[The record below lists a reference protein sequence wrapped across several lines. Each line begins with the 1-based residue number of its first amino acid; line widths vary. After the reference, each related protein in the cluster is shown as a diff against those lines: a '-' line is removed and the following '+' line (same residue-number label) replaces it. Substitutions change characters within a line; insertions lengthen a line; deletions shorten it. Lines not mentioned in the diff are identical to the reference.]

1 MPGCAGRGL
10 AMPAETGGE
19 SSFRES
25 SARGDEQGS
34 SGGRPPARGG
44 EDGDCVVVL
53 SKAELRSLE
62 AYILGERE
70 HPVVALTPS
79 LMMPEPAFAPGAI
92 REIVGPGARIYFIPG
107 TFMLHRLQDALGRR
121 LAPAAGT
128 ARIWWPGFNL
138 GSDPREHPLVQRL
151 EGESDESAVEEFAR
165 CFDLSRPRVRRE
177 IELIEDARALA
188 ERERDQA
195 VERARELEQLLRDA
209 QIACRDAVERAERA
223 EARVDPA
230 G

>member
-1 MPGCAGRGL
+1 MD
-10 AMPAETGGE
+10 AENGGE
-19 SSFRES
+19 RPSRES
-25 SARGDEQGS
+25 SPRGDEQGS
-34 SGGRPPARGG
+34 SGGRPAPAGG

-53 SKAELRSLE
+53 SKAELCSLE
-62 AYILGERE
+62 AYVLGERE

-79 LMMPEPAFAPGAI
+79 LMMPEPAFPPGAM
-92 REIVGPGARIYFIPG
+92 REIVGSGARIYFIPG
-107 TFMLHRLQDALGRR
+107 TFLLHRLQGAFGRR
-121 LAPAAGT
+121 LSPAAGA

-138 GSDPREHPLVQRL
+138 GSDPGEHPLVQRL
-151 EGESDESAVEEFAR
+151 EGESDESALEEFAR

-195 VERARELEQLLRDA
+195 VHRAQELEQLLRDA
-209 QIACRDAVERAERA
+209 QIACRDALERAERA
-223 EARVDPA
+223 QTRVDPA